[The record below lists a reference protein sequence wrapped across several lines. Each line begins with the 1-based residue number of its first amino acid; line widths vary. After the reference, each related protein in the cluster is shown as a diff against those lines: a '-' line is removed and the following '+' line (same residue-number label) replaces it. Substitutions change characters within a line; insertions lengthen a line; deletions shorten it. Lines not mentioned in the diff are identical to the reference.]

1 VQGQKH
7 VLKKTNR
14 GRHAA
19 RSAPFRAP
27 DDRACVSVFSGGA
40 PTPRTR
46 PAELAFSASQQPPSL
61 RPAVSRRPSADL
73 ATGSRPTRFAPGRL
87 RLVAFRL
94 PPAACPARQQRL
106 ASWPGRQAPRPQA
119 AKPFCP
125 CPVAP
130 TVSRTVSILSWLVI
144 IHPVLIDECQLLFL
158 KIALFIL
165 FWLTS
170 ANCYFLKFAFQ
181 YFISWGI
188 YDLLVMNSSLF
199 GIFLP

>member
-87 RLVAFRL
+87 RLVACRL
-94 PPAACPARQQRL
+94 PPARPASGDWPADQGARRPGPKRPSLSALARL
-106 ASWPGRQAPRPQA
+106 PPQ
-119 AKPFCP
+119 
-125 CPVAP
+125 
-130 TVSRTVSILSWLVI
+130 
-144 IHPVLIDECQLLFL
+144 
-158 KIALFIL
+158 
-165 FWLTS
+165 
-170 ANCYFLKFAFQ
+170 
-181 YFISWGI
+181 
-188 YDLLVMNSSLF
+188 
-199 GIFLP
+199 

>member
-87 RLVAFRL
+87 RLVACRL
-94 PPAACPARQQRL
+94 PGPPAATGQLTRA
-106 ASWPGRQAPRPQA
+106 PGAQAPSGQA
-119 AKPFCP
+119 
-125 CPVAP
+125 
-130 TVSRTVSILSWLVI
+130 
-144 IHPVLIDECQLLFL
+144 
-158 KIALFIL
+158 
-165 FWLTS
+165 
-170 ANCYFLKFAFQ
+170 
-181 YFISWGI
+181 
-188 YDLLVMNSSLF
+188 
-199 GIFLP
+199 FLPLPGCPHSEPDSEYSFLISDYSSCFD